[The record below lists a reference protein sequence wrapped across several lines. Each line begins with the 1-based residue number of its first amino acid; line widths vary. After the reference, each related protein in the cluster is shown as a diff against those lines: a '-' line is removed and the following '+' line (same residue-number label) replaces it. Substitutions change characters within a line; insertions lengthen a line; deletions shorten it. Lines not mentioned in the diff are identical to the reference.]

1 MAVSNRARARGAWVL
16 VVVPVLVGAL
26 IAPALAQ
33 DAPRTAVESAQ
44 AAFAAA
50 GADVVQLTTLVSTL
64 HDERGAL
71 EAERSSLSAEQ
82 QHLAESGQSAE
93 ALARRYLVQAYIT
106 GNSVQLDE
114 TPLNPSSSGDSLYRA
129 YLIQDHSGRTRA
141 VAHELVESRRHTDG
155 HVLELIQ
162 AFDRNTRETEQAEHD
177 LNLAQQRWQ
186 IADLQLRAADHDA
199 ELATLVGMDTS
210 APGFVASGSDGGPTP
225 EQSGNAAGIGWARLR
240 QCESGGNYGAVS
252 PSGQYRGAYQFDV
265 TTWRGM
271 GGAGDPATAPPAEQD
286 YRAQL
291 LYNQRG
297 AQPWPVCGQHL
308 LADAALHP
316 VPALPPPPGLPT
328 RPATAVPPVPNPV
341 PVPVTTPT
349 PPSTSPTT
357 STPPTTPPPTTA
369 PTTTTTTAPPPTSTS
384 TSTTTTTAPH

>member
-1 MAVSNRARARGAWVL
+1 MVVSNRARARGAWL
-16 VVVPVLVGAL
+16 LIAVPVLACL
-26 IAPALAQ
+26 LTSQALAQ
-33 DAPRTAVESAQ
+33 DAPRNAVESAQ

-64 HDERGAL
+64 HDERIAL
-71 EAERSSLSAEQ
+71 EVERASLSAEQ
-82 QHLAESGQSAE
+82 QHLAEQGQSAE
-93 ALARRYLVQAYIT
+93 ALARHYLVQAYIT
-106 GNSVQLDE
+106 GNSIQLDE

-129 YLIQDHSGRTRA
+129 YLVQDHSGRTRA
-141 VAHELVESRRHTDG
+141 VAHDLVESRRHTDG

-186 IADLQLRAADHDA
+186 IAELQLRAADHDA
-199 ELATLVGMDTS
+199 ELATLVGLDTS

-240 QCESGGNYGAVS
+240 QCEAGGNYGAVS
-252 PSGQYRGAYQFDV
+252 PSGQYRGAYQFDI

-308 LADAALHP
+308 RADPALHP
-316 VPALPPPPGLPT
+316 VPAVPPPPGLPA
-328 RPATAVPPVPNPV
+328 RPATAVPPVPTPVAV
-341 PVPVTTPT
+341 PVPPPPTTV
-349 PPSTSPTT
+349 PTT
-357 STPPTTPPPTTA
+357 SAPPATPPPTAA

-384 TSTTTTTAPH
+384 TSTTTTTAPP